1 MKTSESGKTL
11 KLRKVLIA
19 NRGEIVV
26 RVARA
31 CDALGIA
38 TVAVYSD
45 ADAGAVHVGACAQA
59 VRLGPPP
66 PRESYLNVEALL
78 EAARQTGADAVHPGY
93 GFLSENAAFAEAVAA
108 AGLVFIGP
116 SPHAIRTMGSKTAAR
131 AAMEHSG
138 VPVVPGYQA
147 GGEPEDFAK
156 AAAALGYPVLVKAAA
171 GGGGKGMRVVH
182 EAGELGEAIEGAR
195 REAGN
200 AFGDERVYLEKYLD
214 DSHHI
219 EIQVLADA
227 HGNTVHLFERE
238 CSVQRRHQKV
248 LEESPSPNVDA
259 ALRAKMGAAAVA
271 AAKAVGY
278 VNAGTVE
285 FMVDAA
291 RNFYFLEMNTRLQVE
306 HPVTELVAGVDLV
319 EAQLRIAGGE
329 RLWLTQESLC
339 QRGHAIEGRLYAE
352 DPAEGHL
359 PSTGEILFA
368 RAPCA
373 PGVRV
378 DSGIETGSVVSHHYD
393 PMLAKVIA
401 YAEDRAA
408 AIRKLDWA
416 LAHYPV
422 LGVTTNASFLRE
434 ILAHETFARGAAT
447 TRFLERTF
455 VHAASPADASAAPRA
470 AAPTATPGGG
480 CPTSTDDAFLAAA
493 LAEHL
498 LRATPAS
505 SGGEPHDEGAF
516 DPWRT
521 ADGFRLGGN

>member
-182 EAGELGEAIEGAR
+182 EAARRGADRATGLDREGAPVDVDDR
-195 REAGN
+195 ATATERDVHEAPAALDHATGFITGLERDRGEEDAAREIGGVDRVAIGI
-200 AFGDERVYLEKYLD
+200 GGDRGLSVGQDDERPAGD
-214 DSHHI
+214 
-219 EIQVLADA
+219 
-227 HGNTVHLFERE
+227 GW
-238 CSVQRRHQKV
+238 RRRCGGDGGAEV
-248 LEESPSPNVDA
+248 GVDA
-259 ALRAKMGAAAVA
+259 GPLLAHAARAAVA
-271 AAKAVGY
+271 AHAV
-278 VNAGTVE
+278 A
-285 FMVDAA
+285 
-291 RNFYFLEMNTRLQVE
+291 
-306 HPVTELVAGVDLV
+306 
-319 EAQLRIAGGE
+319 
-329 RLWLTQESLC
+329 
-339 QRGHAIEGRLYAE
+339 
-352 DPAEGHL
+352 
-359 PSTGEILFA
+359 
-368 RAPCA
+368 
-373 PGVRV
+373 
-378 DSGIETGSVVSHHYD
+378 
-393 PMLAKVIA
+393 
-401 YAEDRAA
+401 
-408 AIRKLDWA
+408 
-416 LAHYPV
+416 
-422 LGVTTNASFLRE
+422 
-434 ILAHETFARGAAT
+434 
-447 TRFLERTF
+447 
-455 VHAASPADASAAPRA
+455 
-470 AAPTATPGGG
+470 
-480 CPTSTDDAFLAAA
+480 
-493 LAEHL
+493 
-498 LRATPAS
+498 
-505 SGGEPHDEGAF
+505 
-516 DPWRT
+516 
-521 ADGFRLGGN
+521 